1 MARSE
6 DGRAPPGARVGSELH
21 VRGTVAPLADFEDYQ
36 RRRGA
41 GAAVEVASWAAT
53 GGARGGLAGALD
65 AARERAARGL
75 GTGLRAPEAALLRG
89 MVLGQDEAIAD
100 AAKTDFQRSGLAHLL
115 AVSGQNVLLL
125 STLVLALCALTGLP
139 LRARLAAAML
149 LVAVYVPLAG
159 GGPSIQRAGVMGI
172 ARAGRRARRTSVLA
186 LVRARAGGGGHAR
199 VEPARGRGTGL
210 AALVRRR
217 GGTARARARHARGA
231 DAAARAGARSG
242 CGRDHGRGDRG
253 DRAAGGAA
261 LRAGLAGLA
270 AGQPARG
277 RWSSRP

>member
-6 DGRAPPGARVGSELH
+6 DGRAPPGARVGSELR

-125 STLVLALCALTGLP
+125 STLVLALGALTGLP
-139 LRARLAAAML
+139 LQARLAAAML

-172 ARAGRRARRTSVLA
+172 AGLVAALAGRPSSRWYALGLAAAVTLA
-186 LVRARAGGGGHAR
+186 LNPLAVGRA
-199 VEPARGRGTGL
+199 GL

-217 GGTARARARHARGA
+217 RGTARARARPARGA
-231 DAAARAGARSG
+231 HAAARAGARRG
-242 CGRDHGRGDRG
+242 GGRDHGRGDRG
-253 DRAAGGAA
+253 DRAAG
-261 LRAGLAGLA
+261 R
-270 AGQPARG
+270 RCT
-277 RWSSRP
+277 SSRSRWPRCRPTCSRPPSSRR